1 MSSNGNM
8 DADALA
14 ARLAE
19 IDALRDRGVL
29 DDQEHAVAR
38 AAALES
44 ALSAPTEVPSSSPKA
59 SPKGSAAAPETADR
73 SRTRTWAIG
82 GAAAALA
89 VVAIVVGVI
98 LATRGSDT
106 PAPTPTLVPATKTTS
121 PAAIAAAFPRY
132 AGSTFSIRYPRGWQR
147 ETTNQDLG
155 GYYDTT
161 WVSPALGKDTILRVN
176 HSPGEPAD
184 GFESVNQLEA
194 GTAQTPGYQR
204 VSLTS
209 TMLGGMPAARW
220 EFLTTGDSGHTLR
233 TVNIL
238 ATDGTDGWAVLTRN
252 PVSKHAEWAPKFRT
266 IRKSFRIG

>member
-8 DADALA
+8 DVDALA

-44 ALSAPTEVPSSSPKA
+44 ALSAPTEVPSSAPKT

-73 SRTRTWAIG
+73 SRKRTWAIG

-106 PAPTPTLVPATKTTS
+106 PARPPAPVVATRTTS
-121 PAAIAAAFPRY
+121 PATAAAFPRY
-132 AGSTFSIRYPRGWQR
+132 TGSTFSIRYPRGWQR
-147 ETTNQDLG
+147 ETTNQNLG

-161 WVSPALGKDTILRVN
+161 WVSPALGKAAILRVN
-176 HSPGEPAD
+176 HSPGEPTG

-209 TMLGGMPAARW
+209 TMLGGMPGARW
-220 EFLTTGDSGHTLR
+220 EFLTTDDSGHTLR

-252 PVSKHAEWAPKFRT
+252 PVSKDAEWGPKFRT
-266 IRKSFRIG
+266 IRKSFLIG